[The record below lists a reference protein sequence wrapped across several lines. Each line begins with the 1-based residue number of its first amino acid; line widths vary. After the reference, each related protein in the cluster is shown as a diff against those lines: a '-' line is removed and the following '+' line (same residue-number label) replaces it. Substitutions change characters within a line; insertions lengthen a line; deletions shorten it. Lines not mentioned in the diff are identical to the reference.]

1 MLTIHNLKITHH
13 IGKTLLEDFN
23 MVINDHD
30 KIAIIGEEGNGKS
43 TLLKTIVG
51 IDLPYVQVEGSINRQ
66 SLKIGYLSQILDE
79 CWYESTPFEY
89 CLKENVNEEIA
100 YEKYNELAQ
109 VQQLCI
115 KLHLPVDFIEQET
128 KIKYLSGG
136 EKVKLQLLK
145 ILMNPID
152 LLCLDEPTNDLD
164 MDTLEWLETFMKE
177 TKKGILFISH
187 DETLLEHVATDILLL
202 EQVNKKTKV
211 RHTFYH
217 GNYLSFIENRKN
229 SIEKEEQL
237 ANKEK
242 QEYLQKKQRLNDIM
256 NSVHEYQNTITRQN
270 PAKGRLLKKK
280 MHALKSMERRFDKE
294 GYTKLD
300 TLEEAIDVFFEPFDW
315 NSQKIICDLHYD
327 EISIDEN
334 ILIENVDL
342 HIKGNQKVVLIGNN
356 GCGKTTLIQKIL
368 NDLSSRDDLNIG
380 YMPQNYASEFLDD
393 ATPLSFLA
401 PSQTKE
407 EITQARTLLAR
418 MKFTRDEMI
427 QSIKDCS
434 EGQKAKIY
442 IILFI
447 MRKCNVLIL
456 DEPTR
461 NLSPLT
467 NPILREILKDFD
479 GAILS
484 ISHDRKFINEVC
496 NTVYKIENKKMI
508 CIRNTFN

>member
-51 IDLPYVQVEGSINRQ
+51 IDLPYVQVEGNIDRQ

-145 ILMNPID
+145 IFMNPID

-270 PAKGRLLKKK
+270 PAKGRLLK
-280 MHALKSMERRFDKE
+280 
-294 GYTKLD
+294 
-300 TLEEAIDVFFEPFDW
+300 
-315 NSQKIICDLHYD
+315 
-327 EISIDEN
+327 
-334 ILIENVDL
+334 
-342 HIKGNQKVVLIGNN
+342 
-356 GCGKTTLIQKIL
+356 
-368 NDLSSRDDLNIG
+368 
-380 YMPQNYASEFLDD
+380 
-393 ATPLSFLA
+393 
-401 PSQTKE
+401 
-407 EITQARTLLAR
+407 
-418 MKFTRDEMI
+418 
-427 QSIKDCS
+427 
-434 EGQKAKIY
+434 
-442 IILFI
+442 
-447 MRKCNVLIL
+447 
-456 DEPTR
+456 
-461 NLSPLT
+461 
-467 NPILREILKDFD
+467 
-479 GAILS
+479 
-484 ISHDRKFINEVC
+484 
-496 NTVYKIENKKMI
+496 
-508 CIRNTFN
+508 